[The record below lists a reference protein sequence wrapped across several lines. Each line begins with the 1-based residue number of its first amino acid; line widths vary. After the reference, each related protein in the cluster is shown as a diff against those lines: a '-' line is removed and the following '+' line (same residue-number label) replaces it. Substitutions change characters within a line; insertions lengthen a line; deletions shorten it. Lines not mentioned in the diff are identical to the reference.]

1 MTYDFKENRQIRI
14 FISSTFRD
22 MMRERDYLITR
33 IFPELRR
40 YCEER
45 DISLFELDLRWGVT
59 QEESENSMT
68 FKICL
73 NEVNNT
79 CPFFIGLI
87 GERYGWV
94 PDDATIEKMRPTNV
108 FEEYEWLLGE
118 LQNKKSVTETEI
130 IEGAFNPTEKVN
142 AYFYFRSAKM
152 DTPDEFR
159 EVKGSHGDKM
169 LTQLKN
175 KIKSDKRYDSNDYD
189 NVEQLG
195 RQVEEDFKALVD
207 KLFPGQGPL
216 SGIEKER
223 LQQYVFLKSKT
234 RAYVTNKD
242 WMKFLDDFAEGG
254 EKAAAVS
261 GRSGMGESALLAN
274 WIVERQKKQIK
285 NEKIIFHFTG
295 ISQSESDYQ
304 KINQRLID
312 EVRSIYNIPKK
323 NNESFENDEEDDEDD
338 ELQNLLFLIPK
349 DQKLVIVLASL
360 DRLDDI
366 DNAKML
372 NWLPEYPE
380 NVKMILSA
388 AKGDKCIEAM
398 TRKNVDILE
407 LEALSLEI
415 RRELIIK
422 YFEKF
427 SKKFSKEQIERILQS
442 KTTENPGVLIS
453 ILDNLRMFGV
463 FEIFDKQIDERLNQ
477 KNEEDLFD
485 LFLQTIESLFNEGGR
500 KNTVKEILSLI
511 AVSRRG
517 LTETEIVNISK
528 VPKLYWSQLLNCL
541 TVHLVTINGFVT
553 FSNSMM
559 LKAAKNRYLKESGA
573 EEKNRKFIYEYMET
587 GKEVLFERKC
597 EELPF
602 QYMES
607 KNWDKLYNFL
617 LDYKVFNHLND
628 KKRYELGSYW
638 HALIKQDKTR
648 YTMEKYLNIDIEDKE
663 ELVEFFSH
671 ICSFIK
677 NVIFDFSAYF
687 VFAKKFLELSEKHFG
702 NDHNKTASAN
712 NDIGNYYNHMKDY
725 ENALVYYK
733 KARLIWE
740 KISDWEYFVIATA
753 YNNIASCYDKM
764 DDRDKA
770 IKYYNK
776 ALEIITKEFG
786 EEEPIAA
793 AIYNNMGSCYNSV
806 HRPNFKEASKYSFKA
821 MEIQEKVYGKGHP
834 KTALSYSNLGL
845 LKYHLQEND
854 EALKYMEAYR
864 NIWIKYFG
872 EDFDNVALSYN
883 SSAFCY
889 IGLNDYEKAPEYS
902 QKSIEIYEK
911 LHGKD
916 CKEASSSYYTSA
928 LCCKALEQFEQ
939 AIEYYKKFLAYGVEG
954 LSEENVK
961 VLTTKYNIGN
971 CYFELG
977 DFENALVYF
986 NETIPVF
993 QRAKGDHYETAW
1005 AFCFAAMCYDQMREY
1020 KKALPLY
1027 KEAVRINNVL
1037 GLRNDNEELEIAV
1050 ERITDIIGDAE

>member
-1 MTYDFKENRQIRI
+1 
-14 FISSTFRD
+14 
-22 MMRERDYLITR
+22 
-33 IFPELRR
+33 
-40 YCEER
+40 
-45 DISLFELDLRWGVT
+45 
-59 QEESENSMT
+59 
-68 FKICL
+68 
-73 NEVNNT
+73 
-79 CPFFIGLI
+79 
-87 GERYGWV
+87 
-94 PDDATIEKMRPTNV
+94 
-108 FEEYEWLLGE
+108 
-118 LQNKKSVTETEI
+118 
-130 IEGAFNPTEKVN
+130 
-142 AYFYFRSAKM
+142 
-152 DTPDEFR
+152 
-159 EVKGSHGDKM
+159 
-169 LTQLKN
+169 
-175 KIKSDKRYDSNDYD
+175 
-189 NVEQLG
+189 
-195 RQVEEDFKALVD
+195 
-207 KLFPGQGPL
+207 
-216 SGIEKER
+216 
-223 LQQYVFLKSKT
+223 
-234 RAYVTNKD
+234 
-242 WMKFLDDFAEGG
+242 
-254 EKAAAVS
+254 
-261 GRSGMGESALLAN
+261 
-274 WIVERQKKQIK
+274 
-285 NEKIIFHFTG
+285 
-295 ISQSESDYQ
+295 
-304 KINQRLID
+304 
-312 EVRSIYNIPKK
+312 
-323 NNESFENDEEDDEDD
+323 
-338 ELQNLLFLIPK
+338 
-349 DQKLVIVLASL
+349 
-360 DRLDDI
+360 
-366 DNAKML
+366 
-372 NWLPEYPE
+372 
-380 NVKMILSA
+380 
-388 AKGDKCIEAM
+388 
-398 TRKNVDILE
+398 
-407 LEALSLEI
+407 
-415 RRELIIK
+415 
-422 YFEKF
+422 
-427 SKKFSKEQIERILQS
+427 
-442 KTTENPGVLIS
+442 
-453 ILDNLRMFGV
+453 
-463 FEIFDKQIDERLNQ
+463 
-477 KNEEDLFD
+477 
-485 LFLQTIESLFNEGGR
+485 
-500 KNTVKEILSLI
+500 
-511 AVSRRG
+511 
-517 LTETEIVNISK
+517 
-528 VPKLYWSQLLNCL
+528 L